1 MTYEM
6 DIAGLKRELPLC
18 RVTDDL
24 YIGAFVMFGDVELT
38 VHCAAELLKR
48 APEYDYIIAPEAKAI
63 PLLYEMAR
71 QSGAEKYFLARKG
84 AKAYM
89 TGVFEVEV
97 RSITT
102 MHIQKLVIDTA
113 DAELIKALNGAHRIF
128 PYFFLSE
135 IEKRAAAADNY
146 AVSCEQAIV
155 KLLIYIRLRG
165 ARLHFKPYSR
175 YHIPALYAV
184 CYPFKPERLKA
195 AVARRPVAQVIASAA
210 GFVPAVIYAENLA
223 ARIRGGIYKRQQLG
237 VIGICPKAI
246 HIVVKYNHRRHRP
259 LRPPLPLKIV
269 KQPYGVAQAAAHA
282 AADRFSRYIFI
293 ARL

>member
-6 DIAGLKRELPLC
+6 DIADLKRELPLC
-18 RVTDDL
+18 RVTDEL

-48 APEYDYIIAPEAKAI
+48 APEYDYLIAPEAKAI

-113 DAELIKALNGAHRIF
+113 DAEMIKGKKVLIVDDVISTGESLHAMEELV
-128 PYFFLSE
+128 
-135 IEKRAAAADNY
+135 KRA
-146 AVSCEQAIV
+146 
-155 KLLIYIRLRG
+155 
-165 ARLHFKPYSR
+165 
-175 YHIPALYAV
+175 
-184 CYPFKPERLKA
+184 
-195 AVARRPVAQVIASAA
+195 
-210 GFVPAVIYAENLA
+210 
-223 ARIRGGIYKRQQLG
+223 GGIIAGKMAVLAEGDAKDRDDIITL
-237 VIGICPKAI
+237 A
-246 HIVVKYNHRRHRP
+246 
-259 LRPPLPLKIV
+259 PLPLFNADGSV
-269 KQPYGVAQAAAHA
+269 KE
-282 AADRFSRYIFI
+282 
-293 ARL
+293 

>member
-6 DIAGLKRELPLC
+6 DIAGLKRDLPLC
-18 RVTDDL
+18 RVTDEL

-48 APEYDYIIAPEAKAI
+48 APEYDYLIAPEAKAI

-113 DAELIKALNGAHRIF
+113 DAEMIKGKKVLIVDDVISTGESLHAMEELV
-128 PYFFLSE
+128 
-135 IEKRAAAADNY
+135 KRA
-146 AVSCEQAIV
+146 
-155 KLLIYIRLRG
+155 
-165 ARLHFKPYSR
+165 
-175 YHIPALYAV
+175 
-184 CYPFKPERLKA
+184 
-195 AVARRPVAQVIASAA
+195 
-210 GFVPAVIYAENLA
+210 
-223 ARIRGGIYKRQQLG
+223 GGIIAGKMAVLAEGDAKDRDDIITL
-237 VIGICPKAI
+237 A
-246 HIVVKYNHRRHRP
+246 
-259 LRPPLPLKIV
+259 PLPLFNADGSV
-269 KQPYGVAQAAAHA
+269 KE
-282 AADRFSRYIFI
+282 
-293 ARL
+293 

>member
-6 DIAGLKRELPLC
+6 DIAGLQRELPLC

-102 MHIQKLVIDTA
+102 MHIQKLVIDTE
-113 DAELIKALNGAHRIF
+113 DAKIINGKRMLIIDDVISTGESLHAMEELVN
-128 PYFFLSE
+128 
-135 IEKRAAAADNY
+135 RA
-146 AVSCEQAIV
+146 
-155 KLLIYIRLRG
+155 
-165 ARLHFKPYSR
+165 
-175 YHIPALYAV
+175 
-184 CYPFKPERLKA
+184 
-195 AVARRPVAQVIASAA
+195 
-210 GFVPAVIYAENLA
+210 
-223 ARIRGGIYKRQQLG
+223 GGIIAGKMAVLAEGDAYNRTDIITLG
-237 VIGICPKAI
+237 KLPLFNADGTPKA
-246 HIVVKYNHRRHRP
+246 
-259 LRPPLPLKIV
+259 
-269 KQPYGVAQAAAHA
+269 
-282 AADRFSRYIFI
+282 
-293 ARL
+293 